1 MPTSSMK
8 LVVHAT
14 EYGRFIKEG
23 SPSLI
28 KQFHQDKK

>member
-8 LVVHAT
+8 FVVHAT

-23 SPSLI
+23 GPSLI
-28 KQFHQDKK
+28 KGFHQDKK

>member
-8 LVVHAT
+8 FVVHAT
-14 EYGRFIKEG
+14 EDGRFIKEG

-28 KQFHQDKK
+28 KQFNQN